1 MSSKPHP
8 EYILILIQIVKILAW
23 IILAGLVV
31 MIVGSIIYIS
41 AANMMAGGSRIKK
54 ATTAALNIDLVK
66 GGYKAYKK
74 IKGNH

>member
-1 MSSKPHP
+1 MSSNPHP

-31 MIVGSIIYIS
+31 MIVGSIIYLS
-41 AANMMAGGSRIKK
+41 AAKMMGGGKSLKK

-66 GGYKAYKK
+66 GGYNVYKK
-74 IKGNH
+74 IKGN

>member
-31 MIVGSIIYIS
+31 MIIGSIIYIS
-41 AANMMAGGSRIKK
+41 AANMMAGGKSLKK
-54 ATTAALNIDLVK
+54 ATTAALNIDMVK
-66 GGYKAYKK
+66 GGYNAYKK
-74 IKGNH
+74 IKGN